1 MLSYVL
7 YLARTNLFFNKMDTI
22 AFIISIIILIISV
35 VIHEVSHGYTADLLG
50 DPTPRLQGRL
60 TLNPIKHMDLY
71 GSVVIP
77 LITSMLGMTFGWAK
91 PVEWNPYNI
100 KNRRLG
106 EVLISIA
113 GPGSNLFLALV
124 FGLSI
129 RFLQE
134 TLPHS
139 MLSIFSYIVIINIVL
154 CIFNLIPIPPLD
166 GSKVLFNL
174 LPYSMN
180 RYRAILENNQI
191 ITIFIVL
198 FVLWPVFEPL
208 IPFLFT
214 LITGIKI

>member
-1 MLSYVL
+1 MYCIWQGLIY
-7 YLARTNLFFNKMDTI
+7 FFNKMDTI

-35 VIHEVSHGYTADLLG
+35 VIHEVCHGYVADILG

-60 TLNPIKHMDLY
+60 TLNPIKHLDLY

-100 KNRRLG
+100 KNRRVG
-106 EVLISIA
+106 EMLISIA

-129 RFLQE
+129 RFFQD

-139 MLSIFSYIVIINIVL
+139 TISIFSYIVIINTVL

-180 RYRAILENNQI
+180 RYRAILETNQI
-191 ITIFIVL
+191 VTIFIVL
-198 FVLWPVFEPL
+198 FLLWPVFEPL

-214 LITGIKI
+214 LITGINI

>member
-1 MLSYVL
+1 
-7 YLARTNLFFNKMDTI
+7 MDAI
-22 AFIISIIILIISV
+22 AFIASLIILIMSV
-35 VIHEVSHGYTADLLG
+35 VIHEISHGYTAELLG

-71 GSVVIP
+71 GSVIIP

-100 KNRRLG
+100 KNRRVG
-106 EVLISIA
+106 EMLISIA

-139 MLSIFSYIVIINIVL
+139 MLSIFSYIVIINTVL

-191 ITIFIVL
+191 VTIFIVL